1 MSCAHLGGKHPS
13 NGPKFIYLWSC
24 NMAWAGAWVFHF
36 KWNGPNIRTGKLQ
49 TFAYVFLRFFFFLFQ
64 LCCKL
69 PDSKHTL
76 FEHWTWMKVS
86 VVCPGNI
93 MCKRRRRFTHRHNDR
108 KLNNG
113 TSHSLRT
120 NTFLCLGK
128 FSPASSSS
136 NSIHHHAII
145 ALYCRRVKVAG
156 IWKFVD
162 ILRWLRVLAQ
172 RIRLSNGYWFSVN
185 VK

>member
-113 TSHSLRT
+113 KHPIRSEQIRFYVSANFLQPPPVRTRSITMPLSLCIAVALKWPVFG
-120 NTFLCLGK
+120 NLLIFYDDWEYWPSAFASAMDIDFL
-128 FSPASSSS
+128 
-136 NSIHHHAII
+136 
-145 ALYCRRVKVAG
+145 
-156 IWKFVD
+156 
-162 ILRWLRVLAQ
+162 
-172 RIRLSNGYWFSVN
+172 
-185 VK
+185 